1 MFSTN
6 STKLGGILD
15 HETDIITLASRF
27 TKPACYYVAKELNV
41 YEICNEKTSS
51 LIYKYLNSF
60 NLLQKDEK
68 QTQQYNRK
76 WTKFPV
82 GTICKVIRVFDMDCF
97 SDTNFYVQM
106 CQAFFC
112 CYKSKN
118 KSEMVIEFRIV
129 ENFDEIMKPEESLND
144 TSTKKYDG
152 KLSEKSY
159 YIPVD
164 VDNPNKSIDLIPIAP
179 VNNNVIVKNRY
190 LQLNFLV

>member
-1 MFSTN
+1 
-6 STKLGGILD
+6 
-15 HETDIITLASRF
+15 
-27 TKPACYYVAKELNV
+27 
-41 YEICNEKTSS
+41 
-51 LIYKYLNSF
+51 
-60 NLLQKDEK
+60 
-68 QTQQYNRK
+68 
-76 WTKFPV
+76 
-82 GTICKVIRVFDMDCF
+82 
-97 SDTNFYVQM
+97 
-106 CQAFFC
+106 
-112 CYKSKN
+112 
-118 KSEMVIEFRIV
+118 MVIEFRIV